1 MKKVVET
8 DQAPDAIGPY
18 SQGVS
23 RGGFLFVSGQI
34 PVDPV
39 SGKLVDGGISAQ
51 TEMVLKNLRGVIE
64 GGGSSLDRILK
75 TTVYMVDLKEFKEM
89 NRVYGEF
96 FGKNP
101 PARATVEVV
110 ALPLGSRVEIDAIA
124 FISS

>member
-1 MKKVVET
+1 MKKIVET
-8 DQAPDAIGPY
+8 DHAPDAIGPY

-23 RGGFLFVSGQI
+23 KGGFLFVSGQI

-39 SGKLVDGGISAQ
+39 SGKLIDGGISAQ

-89 NRVYGEF
+89 NGVYGEF

-101 PARATVEVV
+101 PARATVEVA
-110 ALPLGSRVEIDAIA
+110 ALPLGSRIEIDAIA
-124 FISS
+124 FIPS

>member
-1 MKKVVET
+1 MKKIVET
-8 DQAPDAIGPY
+8 DHAPDAIGPY

-23 RGGFLFVSGQI
+23 KGGFLFVSGQI

-39 SGKLVDGGISAQ
+39 LGKLIDGGISAQ

-89 NRVYGEF
+89 NGVYGEF

-101 PARATVEVV
+101 PARATVEVA
-110 ALPLGSRVEIDAIA
+110 ALPLGSRIEIDAIA
-124 FISS
+124 FIPS